1 MRLWGVSTG
10 LIGNAGPSLTG
21 CQNSRGGPKSRMG
34 WLRNPGDWLKCVKV
48 DAMGFRSIRY
58 RTGPRN
64 VRRTDISWLSRR
76 AVCAALRVCDS
87 RRGRVCGG
95 DIQDIGI
102 STFTSCWRNR
112 RHQGS
117 RLRAMTKNRKKKAN
131 PEPCEEDRFRPF
143 QARPRSDPMSRRT
156 GGLSM

>member
-1 MRLWGVSTG
+1 MSTG
-10 LIGNAGPSLTG
+10 LIGNAGPSLAG

-76 AVCAALRVCDS
+76 AVCAALRVCDL

-131 PEPCEEDRFRPF
+131 PEPYEQDRFRPF
-143 QARPRSDPMSRRT
+143 QARPRSDPISRRT
-156 GGLSM
+156 GGSSM

>member
-1 MRLWGVSTG
+1 MSTG

-117 RLRAMTKNRKKKAN
+117 RLRAMTKSRKKKQIRNHAKKTDSDLSK
-131 PEPCEEDRFRPF
+131 PGQEAIQCRAEPGAC
-143 QARPRSDPMSRRT
+143 QCS
-156 GGLSM
+156 GQ